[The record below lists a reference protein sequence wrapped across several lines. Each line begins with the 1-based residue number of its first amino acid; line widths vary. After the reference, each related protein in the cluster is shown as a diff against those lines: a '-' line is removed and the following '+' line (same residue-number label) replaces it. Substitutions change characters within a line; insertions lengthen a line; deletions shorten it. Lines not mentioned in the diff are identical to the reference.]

1 VPVYE
6 ILQLDE
12 AIANAIA
19 DDTGREAVRTLA
31 YNNGFTDMVQ
41 IAKRRVAMG
50 QTTPAEVL
58 RVVGDGPAP

>member
-1 VPVYE
+1 M
-6 ILQLDE
+6 
-12 AIANAIA
+12 
-19 DDTGREAVRTLA
+19 RTLA

-41 IAKRRVAMG
+41 IAKRRIIMG